1 MVIAEVSPFITSLE
15 HVIGFFVVLFVLGLL
30 YALTAGIGS
39 YFAKRPAV
47 VPAKPAAAAAGPVT
61 DADISDEEV
70 VAISA
75 CAALL
80 MGRRS
85 RVVSIRSS
93 STKDW
98 NREGRREHFASHRI
112 R

>member
-1 MVIAEVSPFITSLE
+1 MVIAEVSPFVLSLE
-15 HVIGFFVVLFVLGLL
+15 HIIGFVVVLFVLGLL
-30 YALTAGIGS
+30 YGLTALIGS
-39 YFAKRPAV
+39 YFAKRTVTAAARPAV
-47 VPAKPAAAAAGPVT
+47 AAAAPATEG
-61 DADISDEEV
+61 DITEEEV

-85 RVVSIRSS
+85 RVVSIRTSS
-93 STKDW
+93 AKDW